1 MGTLRP
7 VDKNS
12 ETEKKKHMWVM
23 SISNDLSEISFYDP
37 FLKKQILGIKDKIK
51 NRSMLQ
57 WYLLATKM
65 NFQAIKYKLEKIE
78 SDADQIRYEYI
89 LENNKKNERM
99 KSTFNGIIELGD
111 DKGLLIEDGNEKKVP
126 KISKKLTCKIKN

>member
-1 MGTLRP
+1 
-7 VDKNS
+7 
-12 ETEKKKHMWVM
+12 
-23 SISNDLSEISFYDP
+23 
-37 FLKKQILGIKDKIK
+37 
-51 NRSMLQ
+51 
-57 WYLLATKM
+57 M